1 MRMANP
7 SFARLENR
15 GLLAVRGEDARTFLQ
30 GLISNDI
37 RRVTDDRAIHAA
49 FLTAQGKFLHEFFVV
64 PLGETLM
71 LDCEAGRAADLAR
84 RLSLYRLRSKVTV
97 EQRTADYLVAAVF
110 GEEAGQAFQLNGEA
124 GDAAA
129 FAGGV
134 VYRDPRLAA
143 AGVRAILPREGG
155 EEALGR
161 MGFAE
166 APFAAYDAHR
176 LALGLPDGSR
186 DLVVEKTI
194 LLEAGF
200 DEFNGVDW
208 QKGCFLGQEL
218 TARTKYRG
226 LIKRRLLPV
235 RFDGP
240 APAAGTP
247 ILLDGRDVGEMRSS
261 APGIGLALLRLE
273 SLEAAAGAGTALMA
287 GDIRLVPEK
296 PSWARI

>member
-1 MRMANP
+1 MANP

-37 RRVTDDRAIHAA
+37 RRVNDSRAIHAA
-49 FLTAQGKFLHEFFVV
+49 FLTAQGKYLHDFFIVA
-64 PLGETLM
+64 LGDTLM

-97 EQRTADYLVAAVF
+97 EERTAEFIVAAVF
-110 GEEAGQAFQLNGEA
+110 GEEAAHAFQLEGEEGA
-124 GDAAA
+124 VAT

-155 EEALGR
+155 EEALGK

-166 APFAAYDAHR
+166 VPFAAYDSHR

-186 DLVVEKTI
+186 DMVVEKTI

-200 DEFNGVDW
+200 DELAGVDW

-235 RFDGP
+235 RFDGQAP
-240 APAAGTP
+240 APGTQV
-247 ILLDGRDVGEMRSS
+247 LLDGRDAGEMRSS
-261 APGIGLALLRLE
+261 APGIGLAMLRLE
-273 SLEAAAGAGTALMA
+273 SLAAAEQGNAPLLA
-287 GDIRLVPEK
+287 GDTRLLPEK
-296 PSWARI
+296 PSWVKI

>member
-1 MRMANP
+1 MANP
-7 SFARLENR
+7 SFARLEDR

-37 RRVTDDRAIHAA
+37 RRVSSDRAIHAA
-49 FLTAQGKFLHEFFVV
+49 FLTAQGKYLHDFFIVA
-64 PLGETLM
+64 LGDTLI
-71 LDCEAGRAADLAR
+71 LDCEAGRTADLAR
-84 RLSLYRLRSKVTV
+84 RLSLYRLRSKATV
-97 EQRTADYLVAAVF
+97 EERTAEFIVAAVF
-110 GEEAGQAFQLNGEA
+110 GDDADQTFQLGGEA
-124 GDAAA
+124 GAAAA

-143 AGVRAILPREGG
+143 AGVRAILPRESG
-155 EEALGR
+155 EEALTK

-166 APFAAYDAHR
+166 AAFAAYDAHR

-186 DLVVEKTI
+186 DMVMEKTI

-200 DEFNGVDW
+200 DELAGVDW

-240 APAAGTP
+240 APAPGTQ
-247 ILLDGRDVGEMRSS
+247 ILLDGRDAGEMRSS

-273 SLEAAAGAGTALMA
+273 SLAAAERANAPLMA
-287 GDIRLVPEK
+287 GDTRLLPEK
-296 PSWARI
+296 PSWMKI

>member
-1 MRMANP
+1 MANP

-37 RRVTDDRAIHAA
+37 RRVSGDRAIHAA
-49 FLTAQGKFLHEFFVV
+49 FLTAQGKYLHDFFVV
-64 PLGETLM
+64 PLGDALM
-71 LDCEAGRAADLAR
+71 LDCEAARAADLAR
-84 RLSLYRLRSKVTV
+84 RLSLYRLRSEVSV
-97 EQRTADYLVAAVF
+97 EERTAEYIVAAVF
-110 GEEAGQAFQLNGEA
+110 GEKVDHAFQLDGEA
-124 GDAAA
+124 GAAA

-134 VYRDPRLAA
+134 IYRDPRLAA
-143 AGVRAILPREGG
+143 AGMRAILPREGG
-155 EEALGR
+155 EDALRR
-161 MGFAE
+161 MGFEE

-176 LALGLPDGSR
+176 LALCLPDGSR
-186 DLVVEKTI
+186 DMVVEKTI

-200 DEFNGVDW
+200 DELNGVDW

-240 APAAGTP
+240 APAPGTQV
-247 ILLDGRDVGEMRSS
+247 LLDGRDAGEMRSS
-261 APGIGLALLRLE
+261 AAGIGLALLRLE
-273 SLEAAAGAGTALMA
+273 SLAATESRGAPLMA
-287 GDIRLVPEK
+287 GDTRLLAEK
-296 PSWARI
+296 PSWMKI

>member
-1 MRMANP
+1 MANP
-7 SFARLENR
+7 SFARIENR

-37 RRVTDDRAIHAA
+37 QRVSDDRAIHAA

-64 PLGETLM
+64 PLGDTLM

-97 EQRTADYLVAAVF
+97 EERTADFIVAAVF
-110 GEEAGQAFQLNGEA
+110 GEEAGQAFQLDGEA
-124 GDAAA
+124 GAAAA

-134 VYRDPRLAA
+134 VYRNPRLAA
-143 AGVRAILPREGG
+143 AGMRAILPREGG
-155 EEALGR
+155 EDALR
-161 MGFAE
+161 KLGFAK

-200 DEFNGVDW
+200 DELNGVDW

-235 RFDGP
+235 RFEGP
-240 APAAGTP
+240 APAPGTP
-247 ILLDGRDVGEMRSS
+247 ILLDGRDAGEMRSS
-261 APGIGLALLRLE
+261 ASGIGLALLRLE
-273 SLEAAAGAGTALMA
+273 SLAAAEGAGTPLMA
-287 GDIRLVPEK
+287 GDTRLIPEK
-296 PSWARI
+296 PSWIRI

>member
-1 MRMANP
+1 MANP

-37 RRVTDDRAIHAA
+37 RQVNDDRAIYAA
-49 FLTAQGKFLHEFFVV
+49 FLTAQGKYLHDFFVV
-64 PLGETLM
+64 PLGDTLV
-71 LDCEAGRAADLAR
+71 LDCEAGRAADLVR

-97 EQRTADYLVAAVF
+97 EERTADYIVAAVF
-110 GEEAGQAFQLNGEA
+110 GEGADQAFQLNDEA
-124 GDAAA
+124 SAAA

-134 VYRDPRLAA
+134 VYRDPRLGA
-143 AGVRAILPREGG
+143 AGVRAILPRENG
-155 EEALGR
+155 EEVLR
-161 MGFAE
+161 KMDFSE
-166 APFAAYDAHR
+166 ATFAAYDTHR

-186 DLVVEKTI
+186 DMVVEKTI

-200 DEFNGVDW
+200 DELNGVDW

-226 LIKRRLLPV
+226 LIKRRLVPV
-235 RFDGP
+235 RFDGQSP
-240 APAAGTP
+240 APGTQ
-247 ILLDGRDVGEMRSS
+247 ILLDGRDAGEMRSS

-273 SLEAAAGAGTALMA
+273 ALAAAEGAGTPLVA
-287 GDIRLVPEK
+287 GDTRLVPEK
-296 PSWARI
+296 PDWLRA

>member
-1 MRMANP
+1 MGNP
-7 SFARLENR
+7 SFARLDSR
-15 GLLAVRGEDARTFLQ
+15 GLLAVRGEDARGFLQ

-64 PLGETLM
+64 PLGDTLM
-71 LDCEAGRAADLAR
+71 LDCEAGRAADLTR
-84 RLSLYRLRSKVTV
+84 RLSLYRLRSKVAI
-97 EQRTADYLVAAVF
+97 EERTGDYFVVAVF
-110 GEEAGQAFQLNGEA
+110 GAQADQAFQLKGEA
-124 GDAAA
+124 GAARA

-134 VYRDPRLAA
+134 VYRDPRLPA

-155 EEALGR
+155 EEALR
-161 MGFAE
+161 KMDFAE
-166 APFAAYDAHR
+166 APFADYDTHR

-186 DLVVEKTI
+186 DMVVEKTI

-200 DEFNGVDW
+200 DELNGVDW

-235 RFDGP
+235 RFEGPPP
-240 APAAGTP
+240 APGTP
-247 ILLDGRDVGEMRSS
+247 IHLDGRNAGEMRSS

-273 SLEAAAGAGTALMA
+273 SLEAADRADSALTA
-287 GDIRLVPEK
+287 GDTRLIPEK
-296 PSWARI
+296 PAWAGF

>member
-7 SFARLENR
+7 SFARLDNR
-15 GLLAVRGEDARTFLQ
+15 GLLAVRGEDSRTFLQ
-30 GLISNDI
+30 GLISNDV
-37 RRVTDDRAIHAA
+37 RRVSDGRAIHAA
-49 FLTAQGKFLHEFFVV
+49 FLTAQGKFLHDFFVV
-64 PLGETLM
+64 PLGDALL
-71 LDCEAGRAADLAR
+71 LDCEADRAADLAR
-84 RLSLYRLRSKVTV
+84 RLSLYRLRSKVAI
-97 EQRTADYLVAAVF
+97 EERTAAFIVAAVF
-110 GEEAGQAFQLNGEA
+110 GGEADHGFRLNGEA
-124 GDAAA
+124 GGTAA

-134 VYRDPRLAA
+134 VYGDPRLAA
-143 AGVRAILPREGG
+143 AGARAILPSEGG
-155 EEALGR
+155 EEPLRR

-166 APFAAYDAHR
+166 VPFAAYDTHR

-200 DEFNGVDW
+200 DELNGVDW

-235 RFDGP
+235 RFEGSAP
-240 APAAGTP
+240 APGTP
-247 ILLDGRDVGEMRSS
+247 IFLDGREAGEMRSS

-273 SLEAAAGAGTALMA
+273 SLAEAERSGIPLMA
-287 GDIRLVPEK
+287 QDTRLVPEK
-296 PSWARI
+296 PIWAKF

>member
-1 MRMANP
+1 MAIP

-15 GLLAVRGEDARTFLQ
+15 GLLTVRGEDARTFLQ

-37 RRVTDDRAIHAA
+37 HRVNDSRAIHAA
-49 FLTAQGKFLHEFFVV
+49 FLTAQGKYLHDFFVA
-64 PLGETLM
+64 PLGDTLM

-97 EQRTADYLVAAVF
+97 EERTADYIVAAVF
-110 GEEAGQAFQLNGEA
+110 GDNADQTFQLDGEVGA
-124 GDAAA
+124 AAA

-155 EEALGR
+155 EEALSK

-166 APFAAYDAHR
+166 VPFAAYDSHR

-186 DLVVEKTI
+186 DMVVEKTI

-200 DEFNGVDW
+200 DELAGVDW

-240 APAAGTP
+240 APAPGTP
-247 ILLDGRDVGEMRSS
+247 ILLNGRDAGEMRSS
-261 APGIGLALLRLE
+261 APGIGLAMLRLE
-273 SLEAAAGAGTALMA
+273 SLAAAESAGAPLLA
-287 GDIRLVPEK
+287 GDTRLLPER
-296 PSWARI
+296 PPWIHI